1 MAVLSK
7 LPDQVQS
14 LDGCLVFFRDNSMYG
29 NIFLIREEST
39 INILLKIVG
48 RQSLTQKKNQKN
60 EQNNNKK
67 CSLYDFNA
75 DERP

>member
-7 LPDQVQS
+7 LPDQVQK

-29 NIFLIREEST
+29 NIFLTREEST
-39 INILLKIVG
+39 INILLKIVC
-48 RQSLTQKKNQKN
+48 RQSLTQKKKKN
-60 EQNNNKK
+60 KTTTKK
-67 CSLYDFNA
+67 CSLYDFTA

>member
-29 NIFLIREEST
+29 NIFLIREESA

-48 RQSLTQKKNQKN
+48 RQSLTQKKKK